1 MPFFGFG
8 KGKETETDTS
18 YGYDEPTYDYTSP
31 MSDGSSS
38 SLSGSNLGST
48 SNRSATIQAIILEE
62 QQRALI
68 QHAIQKVTAIAW
80 DKCSSS
86 KPDSELSSRESECI
100 KHVTLAYLD
109 TSRFVGHRLMK
120 GFKS

>member
-1 MPFFGFG
+1 MPLFGFG
-8 KGKETETDTS
+8 KEKETESDTS
-18 YGYDEPTYDYTSP
+18 YGYEEPTYDYTSP
-31 MSDGSSS
+31 MNDGSSS
-38 SLSGSNLGST
+38 SISGSNLGSA
-48 SNRSATIQAIILEE
+48 SNGAAAVQAILLEE

-86 KPDSELSSRESECI
+86 KPDSELSSRERECI

-109 TSRFVGHRLMK
+109 TSKFVAHRLTK
-120 GFKS
+120 GFKA